1 MRRERNANEKKAVQ
15 KQENITEAEAE
26 QADFGRGD
34 CGNINRSVSDVVF
47 CETRA
52 ADMVFIRGRAGGHAL
67 GDLPQRV
74 RRGRYQ
80 ACGGFDC
87 AGEWNKGCED
97 LPGGA
102 AVIAGLQIRKEDVK

>member
-1 MRRERNANEKKAVQ
+1 
-15 KQENITEAEAE
+15 
-26 QADFGRGD
+26 
-34 CGNINRSVSDVVF
+34 
-47 CETRA
+47 
-52 ADMVFIRGRAGGHAL
+52 MVFVRGRAGGHAL

-87 AGEWNKGCED
+87 AGERYKGCED

-102 AVIAGLQIRKEDVK
+102 AAAAGLQIRKEDVK